1 MKHLLMLGAGHAHL
15 HLLSTLGAQGLAGV
29 QITLVTPSPNP
40 LYSGRVPG
48 FVAGRYPLEDC
59 TIALAPL
66 LKNAAI
72 NWLQRSA
79 CGLDATTRTVTLD
92 DGGTLHYD
100 VLSIN
105 NGPVQDRQQIEVLL
119 PGAREHALFVRPLE
133 VFAALW
139 PRVVALAQSKP
150 LRVALIGGG
159 ATGFELACAVAH
171 RLPGCSVTL
180 LSGDAPVVANYPSS
194 VQAMVMQALKTR
206 RITVLQ
212 ERCVGIAAG
221 EVTLASGARLACDVP
236 IIAIGAQAPTWLQD
250 SGLALDAQGYV
261 AVDCFQRSTSHPQV
275 FAAAEA
281 DAVRAGPALTR
292 NLRAVLAGVAP
303 KASMPQGKTLQLL
316 SCGDQRA
323 IAHWG
328 NWSAQGRWLGWL
340 KDWLDRGFV
349 QKYRRS

>member
-15 HLLSTLGAQGLAGV
+15 HILSTLAAQGLAGV
-29 QITLVTPSPNP
+29 QITLVPPSPNP
-40 LYSGRVPG
+40 LYSGMVPG

-59 TIALAPL
+59 AIALAPL

-79 CGLDATTRTVTLD
+79 CELDATTRTVTLD
-92 DGGTLHYD
+92 DGSTLHYD

-139 PRVVALAQSKP
+139 PRVVALAQQKP

-159 ATGFELACAVAH
+159 ATGFELACAVVY

-180 LSGDAPVVANYPSS
+180 LSGDAPVAANYPTP

-206 RITVLQ
+206 RITVIQ

-236 IIAIGAQAPTWLQD
+236 IITIDAQAPSWLQG

-261 AVDCFQRSTSHPQV
+261 AVDCFQRSTSHPEV
-275 FAAAEA
+275 FAAGE
-281 DAVRAGPALTR
+281 AVRVGPPLTR
-292 NLRAVLAGVAP
+292 NLRAVLAGVVP
-303 KASMPQGKTLQLL
+303 KTHTPSSKPLTLL

-340 KDWLDRGFV
+340 KDWLDRDFV